1 MRLMTKPKLSVD
13 GLRVL
18 IGVALFV
25 SCASGFAHN
34 PTPNSGTD
42 SPETSP
48 TELQRVL
55 HKVQQEIAVAGVLQS
70 LRKAAP
76 HGRIIF
82 EDIHIIDPA
91 TGTVASNQSVVVE
104 DDRIVRVG
112 DPSSGSSPTSHTTV
126 IDGHGH
132 YLSPGL
138 TDMHVHSSSAASWL
152 LDLSNGVTSV
162 RDMAGSPWLLKAR
175 ENVSAGR
182 MLAPWLAV
190 AGPLINAFPL
200 EGYAVAIRNPLEA
213 RRTVRQQAACGYDF
227 IKVWNVVAPPVF
239 DAVAEQAHL
248 EGMDLVGHVP
258 QGIPIRHAVESGMRT
273 MEHLK
278 GFINDQTLKRG
289 ETDYSAAVSPS
300 VWNTPTLYAG
310 RDYARGAEAQG
321 YLAASE
327 MRYVPL
333 RRRNAWIKS
342 LAEPE
347 TPVGKL
353 STESRVLAKDIV
365 RQLVAAHAHFL
376 AGTDSD
382 NYAFQVSGFA
392 LIEELHL
399 LQDAGLSPVD
409 ALRSATIEAAS
420 AMRVPAE
427 FGQVRE
433 GMRADLL
440 LLDGNPL
447 EDVVVFRQN
456 RGVMAHGF
464 WLTRDKLDAA
474 LTTLAQ
480 VQSEPD
486 QNTRVSETA
495 VREAAEKV
503 ESLIQD
509 GFVFDARILTALARI
524 LRAKGYGSSASRF
537 ETLADIPRVG
547 PCAEPRP

>member
-1 MRLMTKPKLSVD
+1 MTKLRLSVD
-13 GLRVL
+13 RLPVL
-18 IGVALFV
+18 IGLVLFA
-25 SCASGFAHN
+25 SCASGFAQN
-34 PTPNSGTD
+34 PTPNSGTY
-42 SPETSP
+42 SPATTP
-48 TELQRVL
+48 TELQTAL
-55 HKVQQEIAVAGVLQS
+55 HKVQQEIAVAGLLQS
-70 LRKAAP
+70 LHKAAP
-76 HGRIIF
+76 HGRIVF
-82 EDIHIIDPA
+82 ENVHIIDPA
-91 TGTVASNQSVVVE
+91 SGTVTSNQSVIVE

-112 DPSSGSSPTSHTTV
+112 DPSAGSSQTSHTMV
-126 IDGHGH
+126 IDGHGR

-152 LDLSNGVTSV
+152 LDLSNGVTGV
-162 RDMAGSPWLLKAR
+162 RDMAGFPWLLKAR

-182 MLAPWLAV
+182 MLAPSLAV

-200 EGYAVAIRNPLEA
+200 EGYAVAIRSPLEG

-227 IKVWNVVAPPVF
+227 IKVWNVVSRPVF

-278 GFINDQTLKRG
+278 GFIDDQTLKRG
-289 ETDYSAAVSPS
+289 ETDYSAAVSPN

-310 RDYARGAEAQG
+310 RDYARGAEARE
-321 YLAASE
+321 YLAAAE

-333 RRRNAWIKS
+333 RGRNTWIQS

-353 STESRVLAKDIV
+353 RAESRVLAKDIA

-399 LQDAGLSPVD
+399 LQDAGLSAVD
-409 ALRSATIEAAS
+409 ALRSATTEAAS
-420 AMRVPAE
+420 AMREPAE

-447 EDVVVFRQN
+447 EDVVAIRQN

-480 VQSEPD
+480 GQSEAD
-486 QNTRVSETA
+486 QDTQVSETA
-495 VREAAEKV
+495 VRVAAEKA
-503 ESLIQD
+503 ESLTQE
-509 GFVFDARILTALARI
+509 GFVFDARMLTALART
-524 LRAKGYGSSASRF
+524 LRAEGYGTSASRF